1 MYEQLPSVIPKYAIL
16 LSFRR
21 FVILLVSF
29 ISQVLYTSLPSRYC
43 LHKFYYHVIVVYLSP
58 PAFILKVHINIL
70 KSFANL

>member
-1 MYEQLPSVIPKYAIL
+1 MYKQSPPVIPKYAIP

-21 FVILLVSF
+21 FVILLVPLTLKSF
-29 ISQVLYTSLPSRYC
+29 ILLHLSHYC
-43 LHKFYYHVIVVYLSP
+43 LHKFYYHVTVVYLSP